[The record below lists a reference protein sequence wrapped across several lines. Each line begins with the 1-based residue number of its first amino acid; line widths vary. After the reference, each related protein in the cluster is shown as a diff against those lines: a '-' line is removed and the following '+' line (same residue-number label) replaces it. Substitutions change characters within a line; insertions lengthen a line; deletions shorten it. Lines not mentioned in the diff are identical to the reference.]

1 MGMLVAR
8 KYPTQ
13 LVLGA
18 ADHTYVECGTGAKGW
33 SCWGGKTG
41 GIAFR
46 QGSGSTRR
54 ADLIAGAD
62 EKAGITCYAING
74 VCHQC
79 ANRILF
85 PAGVLVRG
93 ARGYKVSEAIFGPY
107 GRSRGPLGCKAP
119 FDQHPGVIDDLPEC
133 SVRNVAGEAAF
144 ETDPDRTY
152 VRGVMEIYQGFEAF
166 TVDALDEDRLVE
178 LHVALFMFMVRN
190 SIPDA
195 GKVPLNELR
204 RARADEETRRIE
216 LEAGFLEEK
225 VRLDAFVDASNMLI
239 VEFQKRLSELLEPQ
253 DYTDLLGLLP
263 GDFVGLVDPEIA
275 RVAYPGR

>member
-1 MGMLVAR
+1 MLVAR
-8 KYPTQ
+8 KYPTR

-18 ADHTYVECGTGAKGW
+18 ADHTYVECGAGAKGW

-41 GIAFR
+41 GSAFR
-46 QGSGSTRR
+46 QGAGSTRR

-62 EKAGITCYAING
+62 EKAGIACYAING

-85 PAGVLVRG
+85 PTGALVRG

-107 GRSRGPLGCKAP
+107 GRNRGPLGCRAP

-133 SVRNVAGEAAF
+133 RIPDTAGEAAF
-144 ETDPDRTY
+144 ETDPDRAY
-152 VRGVMEIYQGFEAF
+152 VRGVMEIYRGFDAF
-166 TVDALDEDRLVE
+166 ASNALGEDRLVE
-178 LHVALFMFMVRN
+178 LHVALFTFMIRN
-190 SIPDA
+190 SLIDPEKA
-195 GKVPLNELR
+195 PLKDLQ
-204 RARADEETRRIE
+204 RARADEERGRIE

-225 VRLDAFVDASNMLI
+225 VRLAAFVDASNALI
-239 VEFQKRLSELLEPQ
+239 VEFQKQLSKLLDPR

-263 GDFVGLVDPEIA
+263 GDFVELVDPEIA